1 MLTRKLFRSK
11 LLFVAILVLS
21 SGCETLRSITDSRN
35 DDSTNSRQRT
45 KNERSNLKV
54 TSSQVIQEAK
64 VSSSR
69 KKLSDSTVLKSLE
82 NSLSSKKEMEQY
94 SKALPLLDG
103 PEERIEFLSLPGFEA
118 RQEWI
123 NQNRV
128 SERSKQIGLSF
139 EQVVKDQDIAIG
151 MPQNLVRQSW
161 GEPDSVEVSGNPVFK
176 NERWRYF
183 KYVSTMDGYKNEKK
197 TVYFEA
203 GKVVGW
209 DME

>member
-1 MLTRKLFRSK
+1 MISSIFIISCQNLKRYNETSPSRS
-11 LLFVAILVLS
+11 
-21 SGCETLRSITDSRN
+21 D
-35 DDSTNSRQRT
+35 
-45 KNERSNLKV
+45 RSNLKV
-54 TSSQVIQEAK
+54 TSSQVLQETKTNA
-64 VSSSR
+64 SR
-69 KKLSDSTVLKSLE
+69 NKLSDSTVLKSLE
-82 NSLSSKKEMEQY
+82 NSLSSKKELEQY
-94 SKALPLLDG
+94 SRALPLLAGVD
-103 PEERIEFLSLPGFEA
+103 ERIEFLSLPGFEA
-118 RQEWI
+118 RQEWL

-128 SERSKQIGLSF
+128 SDRSKQIGLSYD
-139 EQVVKDQDIAIG
+139 EVVKNQDIALG
-151 MPQNLVRQSW
+151 MPQNLVRKSW